1 MITELCCAIAAM
13 GLHLGSI
20 HVDPEPW
27 LTRHGINNANTGAYV
42 RFDSG
47 LTVGTYRNTMSQ
59 QSVYAGW
66 TWQPDYSLA
75 VGSMRVS
82 PAMTVGI
89 VSGYTKGG
97 VKPLATPSVLLS
109 APQAT
114 WGARIAYMPKTK
126 QTGSHVVH
134 FMIERKF

>member
-1 MITELCCAIAAM
+1 MIELCCAIAAM

-47 LTVGTYRNTMSQ
+47 LTAGTYRNTMSQ

-66 TWQPDYSLA
+66 TWTTPTES
-75 VGSMRVS
+75 SVS
-82 PAMTVGI
+82 FALTAGV
-89 VSGYTKGG
+89 VSGYRK
-97 VKPLATPSVLLS
+97 KLQPLVIPSVLLS
-109 APQAT
+109 PPQAD

-126 QTGSHVVH
+126 QTGSHVIH